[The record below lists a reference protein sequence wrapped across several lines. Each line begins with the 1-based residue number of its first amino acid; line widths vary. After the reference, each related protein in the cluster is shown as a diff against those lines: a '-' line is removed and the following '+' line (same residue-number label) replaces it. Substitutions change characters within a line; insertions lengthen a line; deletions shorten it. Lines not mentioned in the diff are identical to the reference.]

1 MLIIGLGNPGTKYKN
16 TRHNIGFEALE
27 KIREHYE
34 LPSFSLSKK
43 LDAEIS
49 EGRIIL
55 AKPLTFMNLSGKAVR
70 KILKKYYLS
79 PPDLLVIQ
87 DDIDIPLGEIKVS
100 KDRGSAGHKG
110 INSIISEIG
119 TKDFTRIR
127 IGISPDDK
135 KAITVERFVIQKFS
149 EEERV
154 TVERAFKKAIVA
166 VDEIIKKE
174 AEI

>member
-1 MLIIGLGNPGTKYKN
+1 MIIIGLGNPGPKYKN

-27 KIREHYE
+27 RIRKHYE
-34 LPSFSLSKK
+34 LPPFSFLKK

-49 EGRIIL
+49 KGKIIL
-55 AKPLTFMNLSGKAVR
+55 AKPLTFMNLSGQAVR

-79 PPDLLVIQ
+79 PLDLIVIQ
-87 DDIDIPLGEIKVS
+87 DDIDINLGEVKVS
-100 KDRGSAGHKG
+100 KNRGSAGHKG

-127 IGISPDDK
+127 IGILSDDK
-135 KAITVERFVIQKFS
+135 KTIAVERFVIQKFS
-149 EEERV
+149 EEEKLI
-154 TVERAFKKAIVA
+154 VEEVLKKTIEI

-174 AEI
+174 AEN